1 VSAKR
6 RWPAVVIISGNKDG
20 DDGGDNDGSEDDNYK
35 EPSDAYH
42 EDDIDMHGIVKVV
55 VLVSKRDRRS
65 PASKEKEI
73 RFKRGYSTQH
83 LQTKI
88 D

>member
-1 VSAKR
+1 MFEAIAKKKKNKDKSRRRSEPRLRVSAKR

-55 VLVSKRDRRS
+55 V
-65 PASKEKEI
+65 
-73 RFKRGYSTQH
+73 
-83 LQTKI
+83 
-88 D
+88 

>member
-1 VSAKR
+1 MSAKW
-6 RWPAVVIISGNKDG
+6 RWPAVVISGNKDG
-20 DDGGDNDGSEDDNYK
+20 DDGGDNDGGEDDSYK

-42 EDDIDMHGIVKVV
+42 EDDIDMHSVFKVV
-55 VLVSKRDRRS
+55 VLVLKRDRRS

-73 RFKRGYSTQH
+73 RFKHGYSTQH
-83 LQTKI
+83 WQTKI